1 MNEVHQK
8 MIDAIIYKAERV
20 CPDSLALIGLYGSL
34 ATGDVHA
41 YSDLD
46 LLILINDDHGWQ
58 LADAFILDD
67 TEIGYDLYC
76 TTWDM
81 LEEDACCNHAH
92 LSKLLD
98 SQLVYLKDQHAVTR
112 LEELQSKA
120 RRLLASDERHE
131 KAQAALDHAKKMFAD
146 CFLTDDPAQIRA
158 LAGAVIHLLLDA
170 VMLHHGCYFRKGI
183 KRTFEEL
190 TALALPFDMHKQCL
204 SIIQAETA
212 ASIRAA
218 LTELMRSVQAC
229 LFTENE
235 KSPPSPENLSGTYEE
250 MFSNWRNKMQE
261 AAEKDDLFS
270 SFMNMVSFQFMHQE
284 IAGCT
289 AITQQSILAH
299 FDPQNLRHNAQAFD
313 AALNSHLQECQKADI
328 QPKRFANVDAFL
340 ANYQQH

>member
-8 MIDAIIYKAERV
+8 MIDAIICKAERV

-34 ATGDVHA
+34 ATGDVHDK
-41 YSDLD
+41 SDLD
-46 LLILINDDHGWQ
+46 LLILINDDRGWQ

-67 TEIGYDLYC
+67 TGIGYDLYC
-76 TTWDM
+76 TTWEM

-98 SQLVYLKDQHAVTR
+98 SRLIYIKNQNAPAK
-112 LEELQSKA
+112 LEEIRCKA
-120 RRLLASDERHE
+120 RGLLASDERHE
-131 KAQAALDHAKKMFAD
+131 KAQAAWDNAKKMFAD
-146 CFLTDDPAQIRA
+146 CFLSDDPAQLRTS
-158 LAGAVIHLLLDA
+158 AGAVIHLLLDV

-190 TALALPFDMHKQCL
+190 TALALPFDMSKQCL
-204 SIIQAETA
+204 SIIRAETA

-218 LTELMRSVQAC
+218 LIELMCSVQAC
-229 LFTENE
+229 LAIENE

-261 AAEKDDLFS
+261 AAEQNDLFS
-270 SFMNMVSFQFMHQE
+270 SFMNMVAFQFMDQE
-284 IAGCT
+284 IADG
-289 AITQQSILAH
+289 ASIDQQNLLAD
-299 FDPQNLRHNAQAFD
+299 FVPQNLWHNAHAFD
-313 AALNSHLQECQKADI
+313 AALNRHLQEYQKAGI